1 MIHQYTI
8 ASRIPH
14 SVRQLRIL
22 TAADPIMHAQPNS
35 SNLHMML
42 LAAIWYT
49 FIEPHK
55 EKSYCP
61 ICLANILQNFKA
73 MKADLLA
80 LEKQDQLLSKL

>member
-14 SVRQLRIL
+14 SVRQLIIL
-22 TAADPIMHAQPNS
+22 TPTDPINSAMPNS
-35 SNLHMML
+35 SNPHMML
-42 LAAIWYT
+42 LAEMWYT